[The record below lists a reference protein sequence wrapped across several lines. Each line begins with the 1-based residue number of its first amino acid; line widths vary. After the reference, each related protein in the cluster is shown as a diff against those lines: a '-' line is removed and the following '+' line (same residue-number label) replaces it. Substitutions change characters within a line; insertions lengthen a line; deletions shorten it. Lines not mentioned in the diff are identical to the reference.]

1 MKKILHISYISC
13 FILASNIST
22 ANTDATQN
30 GTSTQQLDLI
40 VVEHDGNTPLP
51 KKKLQKLNAT
61 QTTNTAA
68 ASQPAAPATA
78 AAQPAAPATA
88 AVQPAAPAT
97 AAVQPAAPAT
107 AALQPAAPATAA
119 LQPADPATAAVQPA
133 APATAAVQPA
143 APATAA
149 VQPAAPATA
158 AVQPAAPATAAVQ
171 PAAPATVAVQP
182 AAPVAAVQPAGA
194 VIPKQSGPID
204 CSYQLPQTPVS
215 ENELSLWAQYAALK
229 SFEYSFDKLDD
240 QLQKLKYCFTDQGW
254 TGFHDALQQSGNLS
268 VIKSQQLTV
277 SSQISSD
284 PVINRI
290 KENQWSIS
298 LPLSVVYQNTQEKFT
313 QSLSVTLFVTKKTPT
328 ELGIMQLIAT
338 VKPETTSAS

>member
-1 MKKILHISYISC
+1 VKKILHISYISC

-30 GTSTQQLDLI
+30 GTSTQPVDLI

-68 ASQPAAPATA
+68 A
-78 AAQPAAPATA
+78 
-88 AVQPAAPAT
+88 
-97 AAVQPAAPAT
+97 
-107 AALQPAAPATAA
+107 
-119 LQPADPATAAVQPA
+119 
-133 APATAAVQPA
+133 
-143 APATAA
+143 
-149 VQPAAPATA
+149 
-158 AVQPAAPATAAVQ
+158 VQ

-182 AAPVAAVQPAGA
+182 AVA
-194 VIPKQSGPID
+194 VIPKQSGPSD

-338 VKPETTSAS
+338 VKPETASAS

>member
-1 MKKILHISYISC
+1 M
-13 FILASNIST
+13 
-22 ANTDATQN
+22 
-30 GTSTQQLDLI
+30 
-40 VVEHDGNTPLP
+40 VEHDGNTPLP

-68 ASQPAAPATA
+68 AA
-78 AAQPAAPATA
+78 
-88 AVQPAAPAT
+88 
-97 AAVQPAAPAT
+97 
-107 AALQPAAPATAA
+107 
-119 LQPADPATAAVQPA
+119 
-133 APATAAVQPA
+133 
-143 APATAA
+143 
-149 VQPAAPATA
+149 
-158 AVQPAAPATAAVQ
+158 Q

-182 AAPVAAVQPAGA
+182 AVA

-240 QLQKLKYCFTDQGW
+240 KLQKLKYCFTDQGW

-277 SSQISSD
+277 SSQISGD

-313 QSLSVTLFVTKKTPT
+313 QSLSVTLVVTKKTPT
-328 ELGIMQLIAT
+328 ELGIVQLIAT

>member
-1 MKKILHISYISC
+1 M
-13 FILASNIST
+13 
-22 ANTDATQN
+22 
-30 GTSTQQLDLI
+30 
-40 VVEHDGNTPLP
+40 
-51 KKKLQKLNAT
+51 
-61 QTTNTAA
+61 
-68 ASQPAAPATA
+68 
-78 AAQPAAPATA
+78 
-88 AVQPAAPAT
+88 
-97 AAVQPAAPAT
+97 
-107 AALQPAAPATAA
+107 
-119 LQPADPATAAVQPA
+119 
-133 APATAAVQPA
+133 
-143 APATAA
+143 
-149 VQPAAPATA
+149 
-158 AVQPAAPATAAVQ
+158 
-171 PAAPATVAVQP
+171 
-182 AAPVAAVQPAGA
+182 
-194 VIPKQSGPID
+194 IPKQSGPTD

-328 ELGIMQLIAT
+328 ELGIMQLIMNFYFSLIYLIHENIDSISHLLKILLFSAIR
-338 VKPETTSAS
+338 TTLFN

>member
-88 AVQPAAPAT
+88 A
-97 AAVQPAAPAT
+97 
-107 AALQPAAPATAA
+107 LQPAAPATAA
-119 LQPADPATAAVQPA
+119 LQPAVPATAAVQPA

>member
-13 FILASNIST
+13 FIFASNIST
-22 ANTDATQN
+22 ANTDATQS
-30 GTSTQQLDLI
+30 GTSDQLVDLI
-40 VVEHDGNTPLP
+40 VVEHEGISPLP
-51 KKKLQKLNAT
+51 KKKLQKLKAT

-68 ASQPAAPATA
+68 RVQPATPTVP
-78 AAQPAAPATA
+78 AQPGTGTPTV
-88 AVQPAAPAT
+88 AVQPATPAT
-97 AAVQPAAPAT
+97 V
-107 AALQPAAPATAA
+107 
-119 LQPADPATAAVQPA
+119 
-133 APATAAVQPA
+133 
-143 APATAA
+143 
-149 VQPAAPATA
+149 
-158 AVQPAAPATAAVQ
+158 AVQ

-182 AAPVAAVQPAGA
+182 AAPAVVAA
-194 VIPKQSGPID
+194 IPKPSGPID
-204 CSYQLPQTPVS
+204 CLYQLPQAPVS

-277 SSQISSD
+277 SSQISGD
-284 PVINRI
+284 PVINKI

-313 QSLSVTLFVTKKTPT
+313 QSLSVTLVVTKKTPT
-328 ELGIMQLIAT
+328 ELGIVQLIAT
-338 VKPETTSAS
+338 VKPETVSAS

>member
-30 GTSTQQLDLI
+30 GTSTQPVDLI

-88 AVQPAAPAT
+88 A
-97 AAVQPAAPAT
+97 
-107 AALQPAAPATAA
+107 LQPA
-119 LQPADPATAAVQPA
+119 V
-133 APATAAVQPA
+133 PATAAVQPA

-182 AAPVAAVQPAGA
+182 AVA

>member
-13 FILASNIST
+13 FIFASNIST
-22 ANTDATQN
+22 ANTDATQS
-30 GTSTQQLDLI
+30 GTSDQLVDLI
-40 VVEHDGNTPLP
+40 VVEHEGISPLP
-51 KKKLQKLNAT
+51 KKKLQKLKAT

-68 ASQPAAPATA
+68 RVQPATPTVPAQPGTGTPTVAVQPAT
-78 AAQPAAPATA
+78 PATV

-97 AAVQPAAPAT
+97 VAVQPAAPA
-107 AALQPAAPATAA
+107 A
-119 LQPADPATAAVQPA
+119 
-133 APATAAVQPA
+133 
-143 APATAA
+143 
-149 VQPAAPATA
+149 
-158 AVQPAAPATAAVQ
+158 AAVQ

-182 AAPVAAVQPAGA
+182 AAPAVVAA
-194 VIPKQSGPID
+194 IPKPSGPID
-204 CSYQLPQTPVS
+204 CLYQLPQAPVS

-277 SSQISSD
+277 SSQISGD
-284 PVINRI
+284 PVINKI

-313 QSLSVTLFVTKKTPT
+313 QSLSVTLVVTKKTPT
-328 ELGIMQLIAT
+328 ELGIVQLIAT
-338 VKPETTSAS
+338 VKPETVSAS

>member
-30 GTSTQQLDLI
+30 GTSTQPVDLI

-78 AAQPAAPATA
+78 A
-88 AVQPAAPAT
+88 
-97 AAVQPAAPAT
+97 
-107 AALQPAAPATAA
+107 
-119 LQPADPATAAVQPA
+119 
-133 APATAAVQPA
+133 
-143 APATAA
+143 
-149 VQPAAPATA
+149 
-158 AVQPAAPATAAVQ
+158 VQ

-182 AAPVAAVQPAGA
+182 AVA
-194 VIPKQSGPID
+194 VIPKQSGPSD

-338 VKPETTSAS
+338 VKPETASAS

>member
-78 AAQPAAPATA
+78 AAQPAA
-88 AVQPAAPAT
+88 
-97 AAVQPAAPAT
+97 
-107 AALQPAAPATAA
+107 
-119 LQPADPATAAVQPA
+119 PATAAVQPA

>member
-1 MKKILHISYISC
+1 MKKIFHISYISC

-22 ANTDATQN
+22 ANTDATQS
-30 GTSTQQLDLI
+30 GTSTQPVDLI

-68 ASQPAAPATA
+68 AA
-78 AAQPAAPATA
+78 
-88 AVQPAAPAT
+88 
-97 AAVQPAAPAT
+97 
-107 AALQPAAPATAA
+107 
-119 LQPADPATAAVQPA
+119 
-133 APATAAVQPA
+133 
-143 APATAA
+143 
-149 VQPAAPATA
+149 
-158 AVQPAAPATAAVQ
+158 Q

-182 AAPVAAVQPAGA
+182 AVA

-277 SSQISSD
+277 SSQISGD

-313 QSLSVTLFVTKKTPT
+313 QSLSVTLVVTKKTPT
-328 ELGIMQLIAT
+328 ELGIVQLIAT